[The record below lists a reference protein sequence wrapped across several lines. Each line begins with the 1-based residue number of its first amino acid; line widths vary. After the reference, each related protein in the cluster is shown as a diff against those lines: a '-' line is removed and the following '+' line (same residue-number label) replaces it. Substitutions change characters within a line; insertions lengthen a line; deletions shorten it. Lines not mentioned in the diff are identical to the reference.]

1 MPIKSIRF
9 RGEITSNG
17 IVNFDDERAKWQL
30 IKDPR
35 YSFDPKFKNYKFA
48 KHSFTQ
54 SGIDE
59 KGKAIFHAVL
69 KISRDCIRQAIFKD
83 DQPFHNPHIFHAEE
97 ILIKLLS
104 SAAGLLRGYLFA
116 DLGIK
121 KKSSVFISDAVQI
134 SDNVST
140 IDVGTMSGPKDKKA
154 DTNDDSGLS
163 LHYKE
168 SIGGKVVYEFQGA
181 LDLDELQFISLSQV
195 YDRLAVDPNYLDYY
209 MKNLEITLGSKIRNK
224 AFFIKKTA
232 MNGLPE
238 EGILLNSDQVK
249 VLIKEFFQR
258 FLNME
263 INRGASGHAWLSKLE
278 VMPKDSGLD
287 NTNWIPVKTSEEI
300 LNNIDSVHCFYD
312 EYDKEE
318 ALKLY
323 EKIDAGK
330 QKQGDQ
336 KKSKKLK
343 SKEQRKESI
352 QEKE

>member
-181 LDLDELQFISLSQV
+181 LDLDELQFWASLFPMFHHWAGNADFVARVLTELFGYECEIVENVKTEYEIPKEIRYSLSSKSG
-195 YDRLAVDPNYLDYY
+195 RLGIDTVIGRSFSECDTACELILSNVKFEDIPNFLPG
-209 MKNLEITLGSKIRNK
+209 GSKRK
-224 AFFIKKTA
+224 
-232 MNGLPE
+232 
-238 EGILLNSDQVK
+238 
-249 VLIKEFFQR
+249 
-258 FLNME
+258 
-263 INRGASGHAWLSKLE
+263 KLE
-278 VMPKDSGLD
+278 DIIGFCMPS
-287 NTNWIPVKTSEEI
+287 
-300 LNNIDSVHCFYD
+300 NIECRI
-312 EYDKEE
+312 
-318 ALKLY
+318 
-323 EKIDAGK
+323 KIIGE
-330 QKQGDQ
+330 KQGM
-336 KKSKKLK
+336 KIGTEARVAYLGHS
-343 SKEQRKESI
+343 SYV
-352 QEKE
+352 